1 MPSPVSRFAGPPKMR
16 IFANYRL
23 RPLNF
28 MPMDIRKFKLWNRIT
43 GLAVLAVALVTYL
56 STIEPTASFW
66 DCGEFIAS
74 SYKLEVGHPPGNPVF
89 QLLARFFTLPVS
101 AEHAAVAVNAMNA
114 ILSALTIFLLYFTI
128 VFFAKRLLKDSNPI
142 AIFASGAIGAL
153 AYCFSDT
160 FWFSAVEGE
169 VYAMSSLF
177 TALVFWA
184 MCQWYEKADEP
195 HSCRWI
201 VLIAFL
207 MGLSIGVHLLN
218 LLTIPAFVFMY
229 YYRMNENKEL
239 SFWKLVGIFAI
250 GVVIEF
256 LLVYLFIP
264 YLPKLAAL
272 FDRMFVNGFGL
283 PYNTGALFFLVG
295 LLALCFWGLFQTLK
309 KGKAFWNTV
318 ILCVTTLVMGF
329 SLFAIVIIRSSVKTP
344 TNEYQPDNPYTLV
357 RYLSR
362 EQYGSTPLL
371 YGQYFD
377 APYDLYNGKYWAPM
391 DGKYIKAD
399 APADAK
405 YRPEGKM
412 LFPRMWSGADSRY
425 VEFYEIYTQGKG
437 TRVAGAKSR
446 KPTFGANMAYF
457 FDYQLNWMYWRY
469 FMWNFAGRQNDIH
482 SPLPGNVFYGNW
494 ESGIGILDAL
504 RLGDQSDAP
513 AVLSENKGKN
523 HYYLLPLLLGLLGLV
538 FQFDRDK
545 RGSWIVF
552 LMFFM
557 TGIAIVIY
565 LNQPPYQV
573 RERDY
578 AYAGSFYM
586 FAIWIGLGVAALY
599 GWLSEAF
606 KGSPKV
612 LASAV
617 GVLCLG
623 VPALMAA
630 ENWDDHD
637 RSNRYTAPEMAY
649 NYLNSVGPNGFLVT
663 HGDND
668 TFPLWY
674 AQEVEGVRTDVRV
687 VNTSLLGTDW
697 YIDQMKWACN
707 ESAPLPLSVP
717 ARQYLYGTNEFVYIA
732 YDDGS
737 PMLLSDVMD
746 VFKDPKMKV
755 TLDDGTKL
763 DFICARNLVMPVNK
777 ENCLKYGIVPEM
789 FADEIPEYITLTIS
803 KDKNYL
809 SKPEI
814 FMLDLLSGY
823 DWDRPLN
830 VLNMG
835 GDLNVGIKD
844 YLMSDGFSYRFTPI
858 RNKPSSTDVGKVDAL
873 ALYDKMKTVFKWDAL
888 SRTDWFVD
896 YQNMYT
902 FLGVL
907 GQRQLFLSVANALID
922 IEEDE
927 KALEIMDMCQRCF
940 PEENFPLE
948 SLPVG
953 FAANDYM
960 VAQMIENYY
969 YLGDSESAAALASSM
984 GDALLETIGF
994 YIEWGS
1000 LGSSEFDTAGRIL
1013 MYIADV
1019 CNEYGDKELSAGLT
1033 SRFSAILHAASGL
1046 SYNDEEFENFNDS
1059 I

>member
-1 MPSPVSRFAGPPKMR
+1 MEFK
-16 IFANYRL
+16 
-23 RPLNF
+23 
-28 MPMDIRKFKLWNRIT
+28 KFNLWNRIV
-43 GLAVLAVALVTYL
+43 GLAVLLVSAFTYL

-89 QLLARFFTLPVS
+89 QLIARFFTIPVD
-101 AEHAAVAVNAMNA
+101 AAHAAVAVNAMNG
-114 ILSALTIFLLYFTI
+114 ILSALTVFLLYFTI
-128 VFFAKRLLKDSNPI
+128 VFFAKRLVLGSPVKQGEEASRPGVAQAI
-142 AIFASGAIGAL
+142 AIFASGAVGAL

-184 MCQWYEKADEP
+184 MCRWYETADRP
-195 HSCRWI
+195 HANRWI

-229 YYRMNENKEL
+229 YYRMNEGKEL
-239 SFWKLVGIFAI
+239 PFKKLLGIFAI

-264 YLPKLAAL
+264 YLPKLAASV
-272 FDRMFVNGFGL
+272 DRLFVNGFGL
-283 PYNTGALFFLVG
+283 PYNSGAVFFMVA
-295 LLALCFWGLFQTLK
+295 LLGLCFWALFSTLR
-309 KGKAFWNTV
+309 KGKVFWNTV
-318 ILCVTTLVMGF
+318 MLCVTTLVIGF
-329 SLFAIVIIRSSVKTP
+329 SLFSIVIIRSSVKTP

-362 EQYGSTPLL
+362 EQYGSTPLI
-371 YGQYFD
+371 YGQYYD
-377 APYDLYNGKYWAPM
+377 APYELYNGKYWAPLN
-391 DGKYIKAD
+391 GKYIHAD

-405 YRPEGKM
+405 YLPEGKM

-425 VEFYEIYTQGKG
+425 AEFYELYTQGKG
-437 TRVAGAKSR
+437 ARVKGSKTR

-482 SPLPGNVFYGNW
+482 SPVPGNVFYGNW
-494 ESGIGILDAL
+494 ESGIGFLDAL

-513 AVLSENKGKN
+513 APLRDNKGKN

-538 FQFDRDK
+538 YQFDRDK
-545 RGSWIVF
+545 RGSWLVL

-557 TGIAIVIY
+557 TGIAIVLY

-586 FAIWIGLGVAALY
+586 FAIWIGLGAAALY
-599 GWLSEAF
+599 AWLCDIA
-606 KGSPKV
+606 KGKAPAKF
-612 LASAV
+612 LAACVSL
-617 GVLCLG
+617 LCLG
-623 VPALMAA
+623 VPALMAS

-637 RSNRYTAPEMAY
+637 RSHRYTAPEMAY
-649 NYLNSVGPNGFLVT
+649 NYLNSVGENGLLVT

-707 ESAPLPLSVP
+707 ESKPLPLTIP
-717 ARQYLYGTNEFVYIA
+717 ASQYLYGTNEFVYIA

-737 PMLLSDVMD
+737 PMYLKDVMD
-746 VFKDPKMKV
+746 VFKDPKMQV
-755 TLDDGTKL
+755 ALEGGVRL
-763 DFICARNLVMPVNK
+763 DFICARNIVLPVNK
-777 ENCLKYGIVPEM
+777 ENCLKYGIVPEQ
-789 FADEIPEYITLTIS
+789 FADEIPEAIVLTMS

-809 SKPEI
+809 SKPEL

-823 DWDRPLN
+823 EWDRPINL
-830 VLNMG
+830 LNMG
-835 GDLNVGIKD
+835 GDLNIGIKD
-844 YLMSDGFSYRFTPI
+844 YLMYDGFSYRFTPI
-858 RNKPSSTDVGKVDAL
+858 RNKPSSTDAGKVDAL
-873 ALYDKMKTVFKWDAL
+873 ALYDKMTSVYKWDAL
-888 SRTDWFVD
+888 KRTDWFVD
-896 YQNMYT
+896 YQNLYT
-902 FLGVL
+902 FMGVL
-907 GQRQLFLSVANALID
+907 SQRQLFLTVANALID
-922 IEEDE
+922 IREDE
-927 KALEIMDMCQRCF
+927 KALEIMDLCQENY
-940 PEENFPLE
+940 PEANFPLE
-948 SLPVG
+948 SLPLG

-969 YLGDSESAAALASSM
+969 YLGDSASAADLASRM
-984 GDALLETIGF
+984 ADQLMDTISF
-994 YIEWGS
+994 YVNWGS
-1000 LGSSEFDTAGRIL
+1000 LGSSEFETAGRIL

-1019 CNEYGDKELSAGLT
+1019 CDEYGDKELAASMT
-1033 SRFSAILHAASGL
+1033 SRLSALLHALSG
-1046 SYNDEEFENFNDS
+1046 NDDAEELEEELDM
-1059 I
+1059 